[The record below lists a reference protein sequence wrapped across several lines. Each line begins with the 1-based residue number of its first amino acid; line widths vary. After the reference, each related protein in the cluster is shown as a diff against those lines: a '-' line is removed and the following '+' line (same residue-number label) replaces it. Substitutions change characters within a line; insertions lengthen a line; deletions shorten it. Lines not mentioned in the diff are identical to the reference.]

1 MRNDRGTLKV
11 RTETEAPKTGSGITH
26 FPLGPFTVQC
36 TPNAYEHYTRYTL
49 FANGVPIRD
58 QITYPEVED
67 GWQGIAFAKSNR
79 TLTEAQLEA
88 LKEFGHVRRDT
99 QRKVK

>member
-58 QITYPEVED
+58 QISYPEVED
-67 GWQGIAFAKSNR
+67 GWQGLAFARANHV
-79 TLTEAQLEA
+79 LDEEQLA
-88 LKEFGHVRRDT
+88 KLKDFRQAHRQV
-99 QRKVK
+99 